1 MTEKKPKALRAP
13 ANEPAPINLFI
24 ATAARALAEGTANEH
39 QQTQFVKWLVF
50 QACGK
55 NYPPYHATD
64 RDTAFAL
71 GRHFVADQFNGL
83 LTVDLSVLRRM
94 TNE

>member
-1 MTEKKPKALRAP
+1 MTKALRAP
-13 ANEPAPINLFI
+13 AHEPAPISLFM
-24 ATAARALAEGTANEH
+24 ANAVRALAEGQAGEH
-39 QQTQFVKWLVF
+39 QQREFVKWLIF

-55 NYPPYHATD
+55 AYPPYHATD

-83 LTVDLSVLRRM
+83 LTVDLEVLRR
-94 TNE
+94 NEK